1 MKYSPN
7 FRFTI
12 LVSESCAVAQS
23 LPYRLPCGFPV
34 QIKTAPAGEIR
45 SQIAERPVDGLIIS
59 SDELNTALEIA
70 EHTYTAVLVL
80 AKEGATGITESCARF
95 GVMVCTADSLTAVL
109 PCFLAACVR
118 LRSLC
123 TETVSLKR
131 KLDDTRIVTR
141 AKLLLMSR
149 LKMSEN
155 EAHRYIEKTA
165 MDTGLKR
172 REVAENIIR
181 TYEE

>member
-7 FRFTI
+7 LKINI
-12 LVSESCAVAQS
+12 LVSESSGLAQT
-23 LPYRLPCGFPV
+23 LPYRLPCGFPA
-34 QIKTAPAGEIR
+34 QIKSAGAGELR
-45 SQIAERPVDGLIIS
+45 SLAAERPVDGLILS
-59 SDELNTALEIA
+59 SNELNFALEVA
-70 EHTYTAVLVL
+70 EHSYTAVLVV
-80 AKEGATGITESCARF
+80 AKGDTSALNETCARS
-95 GVMVCTADSLTAVL
+95 GVMVCTTENLSAVL
-109 PCFLAACVR
+109 PCFLACCAR
-118 LRSLC
+118 LRALC

-149 LKMSEN
+149 LKMSEA

-165 MDTGLKR
+165 MDTGAKR
-172 REVAENIIR
+172 REVAESIIR

>member
-7 FRFTI
+7 LKYNI
-12 LVSESCAVAQS
+12 LVSESCGLAQS
-23 LPYRLPCGFPV
+23 LPYRLPCGFPA
-34 QIKTAPAGEIR
+34 QIKSAGAGELR
-45 SQIAERPVDGLIIS
+45 ALAMERPVDGLILS
-59 SDELNTALEIA
+59 SDELNIALEAA
-70 EHTYTAVLVL
+70 EHSYTAVLVV
-80 AKEGATGITESCARF
+80 AKGDASALNEPCARA
-95 GVMVCTADSLTAVL
+95 GVMVCTMESLSAVL
-109 PCFLAACVR
+109 PCFLACCAR
-118 LRSLC
+118 LRNLC

-149 LKMSEN
+149 LKMSEA

-165 MDTGLKR
+165 MDTGSKR
-172 REVAENIIR
+172 REVAESIIR

>member
-7 FRFTI
+7 LKFNI
-12 LVSESCAVAQS
+12 LVSESYGLARS
-23 LPYRLPCGFPV
+23 LPYRLPCGFPA
-34 QIKTAPAGEIR
+34 QIKSVPAGQIR
-45 SQIAERPVDGLIIS
+45 AQMAERPMDGLILS
-59 SDELNTALEIA
+59 SDELSIALDAA
-70 EHTYTAVLVL
+70 EHSYTAVLVM
-80 AKEGATGITESCARF
+80 AKGEASALNETCARS
-95 GVMVCTADSLTAVL
+95 GVMVCTRESLSAVL
-109 PCFLAACVR
+109 PCFLACCAR
-118 LRSLC
+118 LRTLC

-149 LKMSEN
+149 LKMSEA

-165 MDTGLKR
+165 MDTGAKR
-172 REVAENIIR
+172 REVAESIIR

>member
-7 FRFTI
+7 LKFNI
-12 LVSESCAVAQS
+12 LVSESSGLAQT
-23 LPYRLPCGFPV
+23 LPYRLPCGFPA
-34 QIKTAPAGEIR
+34 QIKSAGAGELR
-45 SQIAERPVDGLIIS
+45 SLAAERPVDGLILS
-59 SDELNTALEIA
+59 SNELNFALEVA
-70 EHTYTAVLVL
+70 EHSYTAVLVV
-80 AKEGATGITESCARF
+80 AKGEASALNETCARS
-95 GVMVCTADSLTAVL
+95 GVMVCTRESLSAVL
-109 PCFLAACVR
+109 PCFLACCAR
-118 LRSLC
+118 LRALC
-123 TETVSLKR
+123 TETVTLKR

-165 MDTGLKR
+165 MDTGSKR
-172 REVAENIIR
+172 REVAESIIR

>member
-7 FRFTI
+7 LKYNI
-12 LVSESCAVAQS
+12 LVSESCGLARS
-23 LPYRLPCGFPV
+23 LPYRLPCGFPA
-34 QIKTAPAGEIR
+34 QIKSAPAGELR
-45 SQIAERPVDGLIIS
+45 ALAAERPVDGLILS
-59 SDELNTALEIA
+59 SDELNIALEAA
-70 EHTYTAVLVL
+70 EHGYTAVLVV
-80 AKEGATGITESCARF
+80 AKGETASLNESCAHS
-95 GVMVCTADSLTAVL
+95 GVMVCTEESLSVVL
-109 PCFLAACVR
+109 PCFLAYCTR
-118 LRSLC
+118 LRALC

-149 LKMSEN
+149 LKMSEA

-165 MDTGLKR
+165 MDTGAKR
-172 REVAENIIR
+172 REVAESIIR

>member
-7 FRFTI
+7 LKYNI
-12 LVSESCAVAQS
+12 LVSESCGLARS
-23 LPYRLPCGFPV
+23 LPYRLPCGFPA
-34 QIKTAPAGEIR
+34 QIKSAPAGELR
-45 SQIAERPVDGLIIS
+45 ALAAERPVDGLILS
-59 SDELNTALEIA
+59 SNELNIALEAA
-70 EHTYTAVLVL
+70 EHGYTAVLVV
-80 AKEGATGITESCARF
+80 AKEETASLNESCARS
-95 GVMVCTADSLTAVL
+95 GVMVCTEESFSVVL
-109 PCFLAACVR
+109 PCFLAYCTR
-118 LRSLC
+118 LRALC

-149 LKMSEN
+149 LKMSEA

-165 MDTGLKR
+165 MDTGSKR
-172 REVAENIIR
+172 REVAESIIR

>member
-1 MKYSPN
+1 MKHSPN
-7 FRFTI
+7 LRFTI
-12 LVSESCAVAQS
+12 LVSESCGFAQS
-23 LPYRLPCGFPV
+23 LPYRLPCGFPA
-34 QIKTAPAGEIR
+34 QIKCASSGELR
-45 SQIAERPVDGLIIS
+45 ALAAERPVDGLILS
-59 SDELNTALEIA
+59 SNELNTALEIA
-70 EHTYTAVLVL
+70 EHSYTAVLVV
-80 AKEGATGITESCARF
+80 AEGDVSALTENCAQS
-95 GVMVCTADSLTAVL
+95 GVMVCTKESLSAVL
-109 PCFLAACVR
+109 PCFLACCAR

-149 LKMSEN
+149 LKMSET

-165 MDTGLKR
+165 MDTGSKR
-172 REVAENIIR
+172 REVAESIIR

>member
-12 LVSESCAVAQS
+12 LVSESCPLAQS
-23 LPYRLPCGFPV
+23 LPYRLPCGFPA
-34 QIKTAPAGEIR
+34 QIKSVPAGQIR
-45 SQIAERPVDGLIIS
+45 AQMAERPIDGLILS
-59 SDELNTALEIA
+59 ADELNTAQELA
-70 EHTYTAVLVL
+70 EHSYTAVLIL
-80 AKEGATGITESCARF
+80 AGEGAPGVVESCARS
-95 GVMVCTADSLTAVL
+95 GVMVCTADSLSAVL
-109 PCFLAACVR
+109 PSFLACCAR

-123 TETVSLKR
+123 TETASLKR

-165 MDTGLKR
+165 MDTGAKR
-172 REVAENIIR
+172 REVAESIIR

>member
-7 FRFTI
+7 LKINI
-12 LVSESCAVAQS
+12 LVSESSGLAQT
-23 LPYRLPCGFPV
+23 LPYRLPCGFPA
-34 QIKTAPAGEIR
+34 QIKSAGAGELR
-45 SQIAERPVDGLIIS
+45 SLAAERPVDGLILS
-59 SDELNTALEIA
+59 SNDLNFALEVA
-70 EHTYTAVLVL
+70 EHSYTAVLVV
-80 AKEGATGITESCARF
+80 AKGDTSALNETCARS
-95 GVMVCTADSLTAVL
+95 GVMVCTTENLSAVL
-109 PCFLAACVR
+109 PCFLACCAR
-118 LRSLC
+118 LRALC

-149 LKMSEN
+149 LKMSEA

-165 MDTGLKR
+165 MDTGAKR
-172 REVAENIIR
+172 REVAESIIR

>member
-7 FRFTI
+7 LKFNI
-12 LVSESCAVAQS
+12 LVSESSGLAQT
-23 LPYRLPCGFPV
+23 LPYRLPCGFQA
-34 QIKTAPAGEIR
+34 QIKSAGAEELR
-45 SQIAERPVDGLIIS
+45 ALALERPMDGLILS
-59 SDELNTALEIA
+59 REELNLALETA
-70 EHTYTAVLVL
+70 ERSYSAVLLVTKGDSAAL
-80 AKEGATGITESCARF
+80 NETCAGA
-95 GVMVCTADSLTAVL
+95 GVMVCTTESLSAVL
-109 PCFLAACVR
+109 PCFLACCAR
-118 LRSLC
+118 LRALC

-149 LKMSEN
+149 LKMSEA

-165 MDTGLKR
+165 MDTGAKR
-172 REVAENIIR
+172 REVAESIIR

>member
-12 LVSESCAVAQS
+12 LVSESCALAQS
-23 LPYRLPCGFPV
+23 LPYRLPCSFPA
-34 QIKTAPAGEIR
+34 QIKSVPAGQIR
-45 SQIAERPVDGLIIS
+45 AQMAERPMDGLILS
-59 SDELNTALEIA
+59 SDELSIALDAA
-70 EHTYTAVLVL
+70 EHSYTAVLVM
-80 AKEGATGITESCARF
+80 AKGEASALNETCARS
-95 GVMVCTADSLTAVL
+95 GVMVCTRESLSAVL
-109 PCFLAACVR
+109 PCFLACCAR
-118 LRSLC
+118 LRALC

-149 LKMSEN
+149 LKMSEA

-165 MDTGLKR
+165 MDTGAKR
-172 REVAENIIR
+172 REVAESIIR

>member
-7 FRFTI
+7 LKFNI
-12 LVSESCAVAQS
+12 LVSESSGLAQT
-23 LPYRLPCGFPV
+23 LPYRLPCGFPA
-34 QIKTAPAGEIR
+34 QIKSTPAGELR
-45 SQIAERPVDGLIIS
+45 ALAAERPVDGLILS
-59 SDELNTALEIA
+59 SHELTFALEAA
-70 EHTYTAVLVL
+70 EHSYTAVLVV
-80 AKEGATGITESCARF
+80 AKGDTSALNETCARS
-95 GVMVCTADSLTAVL
+95 GVMVCTRESLSAVL
-109 PCFLAACVR
+109 PCFLACCAR
-118 LRSLC
+118 LRALC

-149 LKMSEN
+149 LKMSEA

-165 MDTGLKR
+165 MDTGAKR
-172 REVAENIIR
+172 REVAESIIR

>member
-7 FRFTI
+7 LKFNI
-12 LVSESCAVAQS
+12 LVSESSGLAQT
-23 LPYRLPCGFPV
+23 LPYRLPCGFPA
-34 QIKTAPAGEIR
+34 QIKSAGAGELR
-45 SQIAERPVDGLIIS
+45 SLAAERPVDGLILS
-59 SDELNTALEIA
+59 SNELNFALEVA
-70 EHTYTAVLVL
+70 EHSYTAVLVV
-80 AKEGATGITESCARF
+80 AKGDTSALNETCARS
-95 GVMVCTADSLTAVL
+95 GVMVCTTENLSAVL
-109 PCFLAACVR
+109 PCFLACCAR
-118 LRSLC
+118 LRALC

-149 LKMSEN
+149 LKMSEA

-165 MDTGLKR
+165 MDTGAKR
-172 REVAENIIR
+172 REVAESIIR